1 MVSFKHEKNSHGIF
15 INFHLF
21 ALKHEQENN
30 IMMLYGYKS
39 IAIKRASWNENK
51 YFLLHNWFNW
61 ESIFMLCSFYYFVLG
76 NKSIGK
82 FGALLS

>member
-39 IAIKRASWNENK
+39 VAIKKLVEIKQN
-51 YFLLHNWFNW
+51 
-61 ESIFMLCSFYYFVLG
+61 MLYY
-76 NKSIGK
+76 IT
-82 FGALLS
+82 